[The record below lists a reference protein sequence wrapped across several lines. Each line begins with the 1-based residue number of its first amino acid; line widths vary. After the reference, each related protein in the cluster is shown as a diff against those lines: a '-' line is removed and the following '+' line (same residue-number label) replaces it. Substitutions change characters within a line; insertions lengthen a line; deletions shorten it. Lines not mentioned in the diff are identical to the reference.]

1 VLIVILMGINPEYE
15 LQLFRHPMGRIMCGV
30 ALGFQLLGM
39 WCIHK
44 IVNIKV

>member
-1 VLIVILMGINPEYE
+1 VLAGLLMVINPAYGKI
-15 LQLFRHPMGRIMCGV
+15 LINHPTGRIMCGV

-44 IVNIKV
+44 IVSIKV